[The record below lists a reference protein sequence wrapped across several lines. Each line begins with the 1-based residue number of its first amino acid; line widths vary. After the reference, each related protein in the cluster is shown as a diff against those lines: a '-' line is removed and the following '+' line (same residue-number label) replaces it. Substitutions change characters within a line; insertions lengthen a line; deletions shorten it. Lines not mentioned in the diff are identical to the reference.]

1 MRRQLPPWAMG
12 LAIAPLGFYFG
23 FISTAM
29 PILLSA
35 KGVSVDEISSV
46 SFIGFLPASG
56 PFCFVQSWM
65 YDSASAP
72 MLWSSRPS
80 PRCALGSVLSLPEI

>member
-1 MRRQLPPWAMG
+1 MLRNQFGIRWVDAEDRMRRQLPPWAMG

-35 KGVSVDEISSV
+35 KGVSVDEISKV
-46 SFIGFLPASG
+46 SFIGFS
-56 PFCFVQSWM
+56 
-65 YDSASAP
+65 
-72 MLWSSRPS
+72 PS
-80 PRCALGSVLSLPEI
+80 F